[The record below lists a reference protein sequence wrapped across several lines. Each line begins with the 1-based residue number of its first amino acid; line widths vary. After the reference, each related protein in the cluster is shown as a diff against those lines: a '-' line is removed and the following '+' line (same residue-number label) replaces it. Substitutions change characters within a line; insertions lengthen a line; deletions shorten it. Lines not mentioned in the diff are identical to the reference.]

1 MIQCTSGGKDG
12 WKLIAQL
19 SNFIA
24 EIKPFFL
31 SRTVLRIVLYGLIA
45 GAVFLVWLL
54 SKGEGVAFLYSE
66 F

>member
-1 MIQCTSGGKDG
+1 M
-12 WKLIAQL
+12 IAQL
-19 SNFIA
+19 SSFIA

-31 SRTVLRIVLYGLIA
+31 SHTILRVVLYGLIA
-45 GAVFLVWLL
+45 GAVFVIWLL

>member
-1 MIQCTSGGKDG
+1 MIAK
-12 WKLIAQL
+12 L
-19 SNFIA
+19 SNSIA

-31 SRTVLRIVLYGLIA
+31 SHPVLRIALYGLIA
-45 GAVFLVWLL
+45 GAVFLIWLL

>member
-1 MIQCTSGGKDG
+1 MI
-12 WKLIAQL
+12 ARL
-19 SNFIA
+19 STFIN

-31 SRTVLRIVLYGLIA
+31 SKTVLRIALYGLIA
-45 GAVFLVWLL
+45 GAVFVVWLL

>member
-1 MIQCTSGGKDG
+1 MI
-12 WKLIAQL
+12 ARL

-31 SRTVLRIVLYGLIA
+31 SHTVLRIALYGLIA
-45 GAVFLVWLL
+45 GAVFAVWLF